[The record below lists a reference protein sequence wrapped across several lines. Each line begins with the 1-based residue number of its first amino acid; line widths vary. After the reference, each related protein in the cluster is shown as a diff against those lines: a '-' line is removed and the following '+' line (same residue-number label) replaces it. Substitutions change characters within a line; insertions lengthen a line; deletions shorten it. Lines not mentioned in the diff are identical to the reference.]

1 MAITEKSRHHLYQ
14 RLEEAL
20 GSEEAAVLMEHLPP
34 VGWADVATKRDLD
47 NLHDRIRVDL
57 ANIRTEIAELRTEV
71 RTEMAELR
79 TEVRTEMAEL
89 RTEVRTEIAELRT
102 EVRTEMAGLRADLR
116 GDLASFRDDMH
127 VDRRTAQRQVILA
140 LVVALV
146 SMILSMNGIG

>member
-57 ANIRTEIAELRTEV
+57 ANI
-71 RTEMAELR
+71 
-79 TEVRTEMAEL
+79 RTEMAEL

>member
-71 RTEMAELR
+71 RTE
-79 TEVRTEMAEL
+79 
-89 RTEVRTEIAELRT
+89 IAELRT

>member
-71 RTEMAELR
+71 RTEMA
-79 TEVRTEMAEL
+79 
-89 RTEVRTEIAELRT
+89 
-102 EVRTEMAGLRADLR
+102 GLRADLR

>member
-79 TEVRTEMAEL
+79 TEVRTE
-89 RTEVRTEIAELRT
+89 IAELRT
-102 EVRTEMAGLRADLR
+102 EVRTEMAGLRAVLR

>member
-1 MAITEKSRHHLYQ
+1 M
-14 RLEEAL
+14 
-20 GSEEAAVLMEHLPP
+20 LMEHLPP

-57 ANIRTEIAELRTEV
+57 ANI
-71 RTEMAELR
+71 
-79 TEVRTEMAEL
+79 
-89 RTEVRTEIAELRT
+89 RTEIAELRT

>member
-79 TEVRTEMAEL
+79 TEVRTE
-89 RTEVRTEIAELRT
+89 IAELRT